1 MAVLYVCALLARMEV
16 QYTINP
22 EKMNRVLGQMKL
34 KVTWEQLL
42 QNYENYR
49 PSFLPD
55 LFRDM
60 DLQEVERFRCVYCFK
75 SQTLP
80 AMRRELSTFVKEF
93 SQLYGDTLEE
103 VLGRM
108 DYCLKWCNAHN
119 LRSVPFLNWTP
130 QFGGLVQQ
138 NQPNAQI
145 AYMQEHR
152 IPFYMTGVIPQ

>member
-1 MAVLYVCALLARMEV
+1 MEV

-22 EKMNRVLGQMKL
+22 EKMNRVLAQMKV

-42 QNYENYR
+42 ENYESYR
-49 PSFLPD
+49 PSFLPE

-60 DLQEVERFRCVYCFK
+60 ELHEVECFRSVYYFK

-80 AMRRELSTFVKEF
+80 AMRRELSAFVKEF

-108 DYCLKWCNAHN
+108 NYCLKWCNAHN
-119 LRSVPFLNWTP
+119 PRSVPYLNWTP

-138 NQPNAQI
+138 IQPNAQI
-145 AYMQEHR
+145 AYMQQHR

>member
-1 MAVLYVCALLARMEV
+1 MCVTGANGGAVHHQPGEDEPCSGADEAEGHLGAV
-16 QYTINP
+16 TP
-22 EKMNRVLGQMKL
+22 EL
-34 KVTWEQLL
+34 
-42 QNYENYR
+42 
-49 PSFLPD
+49 
-55 LFRDM
+55 
-60 DLQEVERFRCVYCFK
+60 DLQEVERFRCVYYFK

-138 NQPNAQI
+138 YQPNAQI
-145 AYMQEHR
+145 AYMHEHR